1 LVQVSKKDKQILWSK
16 GLVERFNLMASIR
29 ISRPTKCFLWQ
40 VETLSIEQL
49 RLAFQVV
56 ATYVDDSHLIRTLLR
71 CCECG
76 QLYFHEFYEEI
87 DWTEGKDAQ
96 YSTWIPIDDAESGEE
111 LSKMSPLALL
121 VYQSI
126 RYDYPMRAD
135 EPRGPYWSCPR
146 DPSQAT

>member
-1 LVQVSKKDKQILWSK
+1 
-16 GLVERFNLMASIR
+16 MASIR

-87 DWTEGKDAQ
+87 DWIEGKDAQ
-96 YSTWIPIDDAESGEE
+96 YMTWIPVDDPESGEE
-111 LSKMSPLALL
+111 LKKMSPLELL
-121 VYQSI
+121 SYPSI
-126 RYDYPMRAD
+126 RYDYPMGAD
-135 EPRGPYWSCPR
+135 QPTGPHWNL
-146 DPSQAT
+146 